1 MCLRQAIWEVVGFV
15 VILALFY
22 PLSFS
27 PVHQDVDNVYEFTV
41 ELLGKEVA
49 SASSPILAAFVFSS
63 LLTRYMEVSFQSEY
77 KMVRGGSAVLQI
89 VTLGACL
96 MLSVLVYQ
104 NSLYSF
110 VLGSLTLALAFLFY
124 MFGFQESAEKE
135 RRSTEELRAESQ

>member
-1 MCLRQAIWEVVGFV
+1 
-15 VILALFY
+15 
-22 PLSFS
+22 
-27 PVHQDVDNVYEFTV
+27 
-41 ELLGKEVA
+41 
-49 SASSPILAAFVFSS
+49 
-63 LLTRYMEVSFQSEY
+63 MEVSFQSEY

-124 MFGFQESAEKE
+124 MFGFQEPAEKE
-135 RRSTEELRAESQ
+135 RRSTEEL